1 MGITINIIINTTV
14 GNKYL
19 YGADFFPVSKFKIIP
34 PHVTTLSI
42 TIFILNES
50 VNIPMSF
57 EITHSSFTGII

>member
-34 PHVTTLSI
+34 PQTTLSI
-42 TIFILNES
+42 TIFILNGS

-57 EITHSSFTGII
+57 DIIHSSFTGII